1 MAHLIISKVSSSSET
16 EGSASAQGYS
26 NTDHVLTCLVAQV
39 TMCLIFNH
47 QIKIKA
53 WKPFSSLRMCEHL
66 MVIASTASPGSS
78 TQQVLH
84 QSSLRATAAA
94 TDDKD
99 DDDRDTDD
107 YDGDGPE
114 R

>member
-16 EGSASAQGYS
+16 EGSAAAQGYS
-26 NTDHVLTCLVAQV
+26 NTDHMLTCLVAQV

-66 MVIASTASPGSS
+66 MVIASTASPGV
-78 TQQVLH
+78 QH
-84 QSSLRATAAA
+84 TAGAPSKL
-94 TDDKD
+94 TESH
-99 DDDRDTDD
+99 RCC
-107 YDGDGPE
+107 YG
-114 R
+114 